1 MKEDDY
7 MFVDEVLMTVE
18 AGSGGNGCMAYRR
31 EACVPMG
38 GPFGGNGGKGSD
50 IIFKADSG
58 LKTLIDL
65 RYQKKIKGNNGQ
77 NGEGKNKYGSNS
89 EDLVIKVPIGT
100 TVKDADT
107 GVVIADLTK
116 NGETATIAYGG
127 RGGRGNVSLSSKNN
141 PCPSYAE
148 NGEPGEVRKIRVELR
163 MIADVGLVG
172 MPSVGK
178 STILSMISNANPK
191 IADYHFTTLSPN
203 LGVVKT
209 KDNTFVVAD
218 LPGLIEGA
226 SLGAGLGHKFLKHV
240 ERTKIIA
247 HVVDMAGTEGRNPYD
262 DYVAIRKELESFS
275 PKLLTKKEI
284 IIANKMD
291 GENARENQEEFKKK
305 INNKDIFEVTALIN
319 DGLDEVINKLA
330 VLTKEIDDQE
340 LYSEDVIESHV
351 LYKFKKEKPFTIIK
365 DKDVYVIKGDTVEK
379 LFRMTNFNTEESY
392 ERFSNKLRR
401 MGIDEELEK
410 MGIKEGDTVR
420 IFDFEFEWTR

>member
-1 MKEDDY
+1 
-7 MFVDEVLMTVE
+7 MFVDEVSIVVE
-18 AGSGGNGCMAYRR
+18 AGTGGNGCMAYRR

-65 RYQKKIKGNNGQ
+65 RYQKKIKGKNGE
-77 NGEGKNKYGSNS
+77 NGEGKSMNGAGS
-89 EDLVIKVPIGT
+89 EDIVIKVPMGT

-107 GVVIADLTK
+107 GVIIADLTK
-116 NGETATIAYGG
+116 NGEEAIIAYGG
-127 RGGRGNVSLSSKNN
+127 RGGRGNVSLATRSN

-148 NGEPGEVRKIRVELR
+148 KGEPGEIRNVKVELR

-191 IADYHFTTLSPN
+191 IASYHFTTLSPN

-209 KDNTFVVAD
+209 NDNTFVVAD

-226 SLGAGLGHKFLKHV
+226 SDGVGLGHKFLKHI

-247 HVVDMAGTEGRNPYD
+247 HVIDMAGEEGRNPYE
-262 DYVAIRKELESFS
+262 DYITIRKELENFS
-275 PKLLTKKEI
+275 PKLLTKEEI

-291 GENARENQEEFKKK
+291 GVNSKNNLEEFKKK
-305 INNKDIFEVTALIN
+305 INNKEIYEVTALIN
-319 DGLDEVINKLA
+319 EGLEEVINKLSEM
-330 VLTKEIDDQE
+330 TKVIER
-340 LYSEDVIESHV
+340 EDLFEESIQESHV
-351 LYKFKKEKPFTIIK
+351 LYKFREEKPFTIIK
-365 DKDVYVIKGDTVEK
+365 ENELYVVKGEVIEK
-379 LFRMTNFNTEESY
+379 LFRMTNFNTEEAY
-392 ERFSNKLRR
+392 ERFSNKLRK
-401 MGIDEELEK
+401 MGVDDELQK
-410 MGIKEGDTVR
+410 MGIKEGNIVK
-420 IFDFEFEWTR
+420 ILDFEFEWTR

>member
-1 MKEDDY
+1 
-7 MFVDEVLMTVE
+7 MFVDEVTLIIE

-38 GPFGGNGGKGSD
+38 GPFGGSGGKGSD

-65 RYQKKIKGNNGQ
+65 RYQKKIKGPNGE
-77 NGEGKNKYGSNS
+77 NGEGKAMNGKAS
-89 EDLVIKVPIGT
+89 EDVVIKVPMGT
-100 TVKDADT
+100 TVTDAET
-107 GVVIADLTK
+107 GSVIADLTK
-116 NGETATIAYGG
+116 HGEEAIIAYGG
-127 RGGRGNVSLSSKNN
+127 RGGRGNVSLATRNN

-148 NGEPGEVRKIRVELR
+148 NGEPGEVRKVKVELR

-191 IADYHFTTLSPN
+191 IASYHFTTLSPN

-209 KDNTFVVAD
+209 SDNTFVVAD

-226 SLGAGLGHKFLKHV
+226 SDGVGLGHKFLKHI
-240 ERTKIIA
+240 ERTKLIA
-247 HVVDMAGTEGRNPYD
+247 HVVDMSAEEGRDPYE
-262 DYVAIRKELESFS
+262 DYITIRNELEAFS
-275 PKLLTKKEI
+275 PKLLTKREI

-291 GENARENQEEFKKK
+291 GENAKDNLKKFKEK
-305 INNKDIFEVTALIN
+305 IKSVDIYEITAIIN
-319 DGLDEVINKLA
+319 EGLDSVIEKLSQM
-330 VLTKEIDDQE
+330 TKEIE
-340 LYSEDVIESHV
+340 REDLFEDEKVESHV
-351 LYKFKKEKPFTIIK
+351 LYKFKEEKPFTISK
-365 DKDVYVIKGDTVEK
+365 DKDVYVIRGEAIEK
-379 LFRMTNFNTEESY
+379 LFRMTNFNTEEAY
-392 ERFSNKLRR
+392 ERFSSKIRR
-401 MGIDEELEK
+401 MGVDDELEK